1 MPLPKR
7 ISGEKAKRF
16 LARMTRAERAV
27 LVLLCLFTVKFLF
40 STAARFLPALQ
51 SVDRLGSGRE
61 PVDVWLL
68 LLCCTALLGM
78 YCLYRRALRALG
90 LRLTRFDGVLLAV
103 CCAASAAFYL
113 QAMWGRQCLYLWDNA
128 TYYNLQVRLESNFA
142 DGVFMGVGATIYK
155 TWFND
160 YAPLVINILLEPFF
174 LFTDRT
180 ANTFAMLCAVLFPR
194 RWSILGRW
202 CCWRCCAAA

>member
-1 MPLPKR
+1 MPKR

-51 SVDRLGSGRE
+51 GIDALGSGRR
-61 PVDVWLL
+61 PVEVWLL

-78 YCLYRRALRALG
+78 YCLYRRALRALD
-90 LRLTRFDGVLLAV
+90 LRLTRFDGALLAV

-128 TYYNLQVRLESNFA
+128 TY
-142 DGVFMGVGATIYK
+142 
-155 TWFND
+155 
-160 YAPLVINILLEPFF
+160 
-174 LFTDRT
+174 
-180 ANTFAMLCAVLFPR
+180 
-194 RWSILGRW
+194 
-202 CCWRCCAAA
+202 

>member
-1 MPLPKR
+1 
-7 ISGEKAKRF
+7 
-16 LARMTRAERAV
+16 
-27 LVLLCLFTVKFLF
+27 
-40 STAARFLPALQ
+40 
-51 SVDRLGSGRE
+51 
-61 PVDVWLL
+61 
-68 LLCCTALLGM
+68 
-78 YCLYRRALRALG
+78 
-90 LRLTRFDGVLLAV
+90 
-103 CCAASAAFYL
+103 
-113 QAMWGRQCLYLWDNA
+113 
-128 TYYNLQVRLESNFA
+128 
-142 DGVFMGVGATIYK
+142 MGVGATIYK